1 MKNRISL
8 LEYKQYLIVERGF
21 SKETIN
27 SYIRDITQFIDYIE
41 TQFQIFCI
49 EEINKDHIYQYLKSL
64 HLRLKDSSIK
74 RHTVSLRQFYLFL
87 TREEIIETN
96 IMSSFELGKKGTYLP
111 NVLNEEEIK
120 ELLES
125 VEVIDP
131 ITSRNRCMLELL
143 YSSGLRVSEL
153 CSLLL
158 SDININKR
166 FVKCIGKGNKERYV
180 PMNTVVCTYLKEYIE
195 VYRDNISE
203 GVASSYLFIDKHGK
217 PISRDNFYHI
227 FEKLLKKTSITKKA
241 SPHTLRHTFAT
252 HLLENDADIRSIQ
265 EMLGHSSI
273 STTTIYTHISQ
284 NKMLEGYQSHPRF
297 RKREDNA
304 KDK

>member
-1 MKNRISL
+1 MKNRTAII
-8 LEYKQYLIVERGF
+8 EYKQYLIVERGF
-21 SKETIN
+21 SKETISN
-27 SYIRDITQFIDYIE
+27 YIRDINRFIDYIE
-41 TQFQIFCI
+41 KEYQIINI
-49 EEINKDHIYQYLKSL
+49 EDINKDHIYQYLKSL

-87 TREEIIETN
+87 VREEIVETN
-96 IMSSFELGKKGTYLP
+96 HMSSFELGKKGNYLP
-111 NVLNEEEIK
+111 EVLNENEVK

-125 VEVIDP
+125 VEVIDA
-131 ITSRNRCMLELL
+131 ISSRNRCMIELL
-143 YSSGLRVSEL
+143 YSSGLRVSEM
-153 CSLLL
+153 CSLTI
-158 SDININKR
+158 SSINIQKQ

-180 PMNTVVCTYLKEYIE
+180 PMNNVVCTYLKEYIE
-195 VYRDNISE
+195 IYRDQIYE
-203 GVASSYLFIDKHGK
+203 GHTSYLFIDKHGK

-227 FEKLLKKTSITKKA
+227 LEKIVKKTSISKKV

-265 EMLGHSSI
+265 EMLGHRSI

-284 NKMLEGYQSHPRF
+284 NKMKEGYKSHPRF
-297 RKREDNA
+297 AKKNEYE

>member
-1 MKNRISL
+1 MKNRVSL
-8 LEYKQYLIVERGF
+8 IEYKQYLIVERGF
-21 SKETIN
+21 SKETIS

-41 TQFQIFCI
+41 TQFQIDNI
-49 EEINKDHIYQYLKSL
+49 EDINKDHVYQYLKSL

-87 TREEIIETN
+87 VREEIVETN
-96 IMSSFELGKKGTYLP
+96 IMSSFDLGKKGSYLP
-111 NVLNEEEIK
+111 VVLTIDEIK

-125 VEVIDP
+125 VEVVDAIS
-131 ITSRNRCMLELL
+131 SRNRCMLELL

-153 CSLLL
+153 CSLTL
-158 SDININKR
+158 SNINIQKR
-166 FVKCIGKGNKERYV
+166 FVKCIGKGNKERTI
-180 PMNTVVCTYLKEYIE
+180 PMNTVACSYLEEYIK
-195 VYRDNISE
+195 VYRDTICENVHST
-203 GVASSYLFIDKHGK
+203 YLFIDKKGN
-217 PISRDNFYHI
+217 PITRDNFYHM
-227 FEKLLKKTSITKKA
+227 FEKMLKKTTIVKKA

-297 RKREDNA
+297 RKKEENE